1 MKKLIR
7 FGAAGALLGVIASP
21 EAFAQSSVTLYGV
34 LDNYIGYQ
42 SSTVGGKST
51 SLTVLGSNGLSTSR
65 YGVKG
70 VEDLGGG
77 LKANFD
83 IEGGFDPSTGAQ
95 QNSFRMFDRQAWV
108 GLSDDR
114 FGSFRVGRQ
123 ETAMWFYSG
132 NMDAFGAA
140 TYGSGFNNFAQWQAR
155 VDNDIAYFAPTFFH
169 TQVEVHYSLGGLA
182 GNTGGNGIFQ
192 AAVQSWQGPVY
203 VAVAYLNAV
212 NATQTNRVQQLMAGG
227 NYNYGP
233 GKIYVGFFRTNDVV
247 SATTGNALGSPGGK
261 FDPAVGAV
269 GNTPG
274 NYHNTYSL
282 SADYQFNPALTVG
295 AGYAYI
301 QDDSSLHNNA
311 EEFSL
316 ISTYSLSKSTTLY
329 AVASRI
335 NNSHTAQ
342 FKMADAATT
351 TGTFLTPG
359 TGQGETGFQL
369 GIRHSF

>member
-1 MKKLIR
+1 MKYVKKIS
-7 FGAAGALLGVIASP
+7 AAAAVLGVAASP
-21 EAFAQSSVTLYGV
+21 AAWAQSSVTLYGV
-34 LDNYIGYQ
+34 LDNYVGYQ
-42 SSTVGGKST
+42 SSTVAGKST

-65 YGVKG
+65 YGIRG
-70 VEDLGGG
+70 SEDLGGG
-77 LKANFD
+77 LKSNFD
-83 IEGGFDPSTGAQ
+83 LEGGFDPGTGTQ
-95 QNSFRMFDRQAWV
+95 QNSFRTFDRQAWV

-114 FGSFRVGRQ
+114 AGEIRMGRQ

-155 VDNDIAYFAPTFFH
+155 VDNDISYFAPKFAN
-169 TQVEVHYSLGGLA
+169 TQIEFHYSLGGLA

-192 AAVQSWQGPVY
+192 TAVQSVQGPIY
-203 VAVAYLNAV
+203 FAAAYLNGV
-212 NATQTNRVQQLMAGG
+212 NAGQTNRVQQLMAGG
-227 NYNYGP
+227 NYNYGH
-233 GKIYVGFFRTNDVV
+233 GKIYVGFFRTNDVI

-261 FDPAVGAV
+261 FDPTVGAV

-282 SADYQFNPALTVG
+282 SADYRFNAAVTVG

-301 QDDSSLHNNA
+301 QDDSDLHNNA
-311 EEFSL
+311 GEFSL
-316 ISTYSLSKSTTLY
+316 ISTYNLSKQTTLY
-329 AVASRI
+329 AVASRL
-335 NNSHTAQ
+335 NNTHTAQ
-342 FKMADAATT
+342 FKMGDAATT

-359 TGQGETGFQL
+359 AGKDETGFQL